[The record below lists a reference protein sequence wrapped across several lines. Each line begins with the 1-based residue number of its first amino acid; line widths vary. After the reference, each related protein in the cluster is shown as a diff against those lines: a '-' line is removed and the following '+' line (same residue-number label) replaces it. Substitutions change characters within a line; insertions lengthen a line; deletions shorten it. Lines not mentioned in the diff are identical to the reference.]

1 LIKPYWRMHLTG
13 EQISEIESMA
23 ELFFGIGDIA
33 ANIEVDPLDLRDEIL
48 SESGP
53 VYAAYKKGWLKGEI
67 PLRKAIAQAAANGSN
82 PAQAMLFDLRTKA
95 QISNL

>member
-1 LIKPYWRMHLTG
+1 MLLSG

-23 ELFFGIGDIA
+23 ELFFDITAIA
-33 ANIEVDPLDLRDEIL
+33 ANIEVNPVELREEIL
-48 SESGP
+48 SETGT
-53 VYAAYKKGWLKGEI
+53 AYTAYIKGWLRGEI

-82 PAQAMLFDLRTKA
+82 PAQNMMLDLRSRA